1 MGECVKCGHRNV
13 AGATACAQCTWP
25 FSREAWTSTKQRIRR
40 VTLDTG
46 CVNAKG
52 LDADLNT
59 LEQWAASGCLEL
71 QRSGAMLQ
79 ELSGEARVAKAKSL
93 PPHPGLFTL
102 GVSALGGPDVLAGPD
117 LPKELEQILFPT
129 AHPLTDNQRYD
140 VEHLRLHVRTGGDV
154 FVTLN
159 PNDFITRGRHE
170 TLRSFGIWVLSPD
183 ELVGLLRELYG
194 WQ

>member
-1 MGECVKCGHRNV
+1 MGECVKCGHRNG
-13 AGATACAQCTWP
+13 AGATACVQCTWP

-102 GVSALGGPDVLAGPD
+102 GVSALGGPDVLAGAE
-117 LPKELEQILFPT
+117 LP
-129 AHPLTDNQRYD
+129 
-140 VEHLRLHVRTGGDV
+140 
-154 FVTLN
+154 
-159 PNDFITRGRHE
+159 
-170 TLRSFGIWVLSPD
+170 
-183 ELVGLLRELYG
+183 
-194 WQ
+194 